1 MKKRI
6 TRRAVE
12 ALKPG
17 ETIWDDRV
25 IGFAAR
31 RQQKATTY
39 IIKARLKG
47 RQKLLT
53 IGRHGSPWT
62 PETARK
68 EARRLLVLLEQGIDP
83 LEEKRRERAKRTL
96 DELWR
101 VFVEDHV
108 SKLKPRSQRD
118 YEYRYHRYIS
128 PILGRKPLA
137 DITREDVIALHRKLQ
152 HIPRTANF
160 CLSILSKLMNW
171 AETKGF
177 RPQFSNPVRGIRK
190 YPENHRERFLT
201 AEELQRLGQALDE
214 ELREH
219 GDIFAVAAI
228 RLLILTGA
236 RLGEITSLR
245 WEYVDLDRGLLLLPD
260 SKTGKK
266 AIVLNA
272 AARQVLEELPR
283 LHGNPHVICGHK
295 EGQPLVNLHKPWGR
309 IRKRAGIEDVRIH
322 DLRHT
327 FASLAARQGGSL
339 PRIGALLGH
348 SQMQTTQRYA
358 HLIVDDVRQ
367 LAETVGDELA
377 DMVLGSN
384 RS

>member
-1 MKKRI
+1 
-6 TRRAVE
+6 
-12 ALKPG
+12 
-17 ETIWDDRV
+17 
-25 IGFAAR
+25 
-31 RQQKATTY
+31 
-39 IIKARLKG
+39 
-47 RQKLLT
+47 
-53 IGRHGSPWT
+53 
-62 PETARK
+62 
-68 EARRLLVLLEQGIDP
+68 VLLEQGIDP
-83 LEEKRRERAKRTL
+83 LQEKRRERARRSTL
-96 DELWR
+96 ELWKE
-101 VFVEDHV
+101 FEKDHV
-108 SKLKPRSQRD
+108 EKLKESSRREYIRLFRRYVAPRM
-118 YEYRYHRYIS
+118 
-128 PILGRKPLA
+128 GGKALA
-137 DITREDVIALHRKLQ
+137 DITRDDIAALHRKMRKT
-152 HIPRTANF
+152 PRMANL
-160 CLSILSKLMNW
+160 CLAVLSKFMNW
-171 AETKGF
+171 AEAKGL

-201 AEELQRLGQALDE
+201 AEELQRLGEALDE

-219 GDIFAVAAI
+219 GDIYAVAAI

-295 EGQPLVNLHKPWGR
+295 EGCHLVNLQKPWRR

>member
-1 MKKRI
+1 MKN
-6 TRRAVE
+6 
-12 ALKPG
+12 
-17 ETIWDDRV
+17 
-25 IGFAAR
+25 
-31 RQQKATTY
+31 
-39 IIKARLKG
+39 
-47 RQKLLT
+47 
-53 IGRHGSPWT
+53 T
-62 PETARK
+62 PRM
-68 EARRLLVLLEQGIDP
+68 
-83 LEEKRRERAKRTL
+83 
-96 DELWR
+96 
-101 VFVEDHV
+101 
-108 SKLKPRSQRD
+108 
-118 YEYRYHRYIS
+118 
-128 PILGRKPLA
+128 
-137 DITREDVIALHRKLQ
+137 
-152 HIPRTANF
+152 ANF
-160 CLSILSKLMNW
+160 CLAVLSKFMNW
-171 AETKGF
+171 AEEKGL

-201 AEELQRLGQALDE
+201 AEELQRLGESLDE

-219 GDIFAVAAI
+219 GDIYAVAAI

-236 RLGEITSLR
+236 RLSEILTLK
-245 WEYVDLDRGLLLLPD
+245 WEYVDLDRGLLLLPN

-272 AARQVLEELPR
+272 AARKVLEELPR
-283 LHGNPHVICGHK
+283 LNGNPHVICGHK
-295 EGQPLVNLHKPWGR
+295 EGQHLVNLQKPWRR
-309 IRKRAGIEDVRIH
+309 IRKRADIEDVRIH

-367 LAETVGDELA
+367 LDETVGDELA

>member
-1 MKKRI
+1 
-6 TRRAVE
+6 VE
-12 ALKPG
+12 ALRPG
-17 ETIWDDRV
+17 ETVWDDRV
-25 IGFAAR
+25 IGFGVR
-31 RQQKATTY
+31 RQKRGVSY
-39 IIKARLKG
+39 IVKARLKG
-47 RQKLLT
+47 RQKLLA
-53 IGRHGSPWT
+53 IGRHASPWT
-62 PETARK
+62 PDTARR
-68 EARRLLVLLEQGIDP
+68 EAQQLLAQVARGIDP
-83 LEEKRRERAKRTL
+83 VERKRQQRAKRSL
-96 DELWR
+96 DKLWE
-101 VFVEDHV
+101 VFVQEHV
-108 SKLKPRSQRD
+108 SKLKPRTQRD
-118 YEYRYHRYIS
+118 YSDRYRRLIS
-128 PILGRKPLA
+128 PTLGRKPLA

-160 CLSILSKLMNW
+160 CLAILSKLMNW
-171 AETKGF
+171 AEAKGLC
-177 RPQFSNPVRGIRK
+177 PQNSNPVRGIRK
-190 YPENHRERFLT
+190 YPENHRERFLST
-201 AEELQRLGQALDE
+201 EELERLGEALDE

-219 GDIFAVAAI
+219 GDIYAVAAI

-236 RLGEITSLR
+236 RLGEITTLR

-272 AARQVLEELPR
+272 AAREVLEQLPR

-295 EGQPLVNLHKPWGR
+295 EGSHLVNLQKPWGR
-309 IRKRAGIEDVRIH
+309 IRKRAGIDDVRIH

-327 FASLAARQGGSL
+327 FASLAARKGGSL

-377 DMVLGSN
+377 DMVLGS
-384 RS
+384 RRP